1 MAAQQQSLLNVQN
14 NLANVIKNIESNLFT
29 RIQRLENNVIDKIE
43 GSSSNKKP
51 ETSTRVPIEVRAEE
65 LRQRHADKMPTAPGE
80 VLTFI
85 EWELNREFTTDEK
98 NATFVGAAN
107 AYNTTLA
114 GKATI
119 SYFDTDTTLP
129 YSMQEIVNYADYA
142 KLRVSNEGDFA
153 LAGYQYTAENPAD
166 GVASTLDLNTVY
178 SSFKNIRLYIFV
190 YPGERDLVMEFWDST
205 ESMPAWDELKP
216 STQALY
222 QSLEPIWPTLSFNS
236 YVLNK
241 EIPGF
246 PDERF
251 VATADV

>member
-29 RIQRLENNVIDKIE
+29 RIQRLENNVIDKIDN
-43 GSSSNKKP
+43 SSSNKKP

-65 LRQRHADKMPTAPGE
+65 LRQRHADKMPTAPGQ
-80 VLTFI
+80 VLVFT
-85 EWELNREFTTDEK
+85 EWELNREYTTDEK
-98 NATFVGAAN
+98 NATYAAGD

-119 SYFDTDTTLP
+119 SFFDHDTLLP
-129 YSMQEIVNYADYA
+129 YETVEIVNYADYA
-142 KLRVSNEGDFA
+142 KLLIPNYGDFA
-153 LAGYQYTAENPAD
+153 LAGYQYTVENPAD
-166 GVASTLDLNTVY
+166 GVASTVDLNTVY

-216 STQALY
+216 STQTLY
-222 QSLEPIWPTLSFNS
+222 QSLEEIWPTLSFNS
-236 YVLNK
+236 YLLNP
-241 EIPGF
+241 EIPGLA
-246 PDERF
+246 DERF